1 MQCREL
7 IIQDEFYTY
16 IFYLALDL
24 SLFLFTQRLSTY
36 FPSLKTTVHNCFII
50 PNTEVLIRCCIS
62 KQKTVLGRLYT

>member
-1 MQCREL
+1 MQCGEL

-36 FPSLKTTVHNCFII
+36 FPSLKTTVHNSFII

-62 KQKTVLGRLYT
+62 KQKTVLGLLYT